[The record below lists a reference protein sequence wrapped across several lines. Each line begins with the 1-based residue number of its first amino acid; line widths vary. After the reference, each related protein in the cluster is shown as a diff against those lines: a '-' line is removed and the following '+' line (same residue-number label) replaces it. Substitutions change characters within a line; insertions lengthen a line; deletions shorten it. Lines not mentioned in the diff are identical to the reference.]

1 MSPDPDYELFSD
13 HDLSRQMMPRAA
25 VPDHERWLTDDLALS
40 DGVKE
45 RLSVLRNQRYGDG
58 PRQLADLFPASRPS
72 SSASRGAAPIVLFY
86 HGGFWRALSKN
97 HVGHVVG
104 PLAQAGVA
112 CVLPGYD
119 LCPSVSLR
127 TVVTEAKQ
135 ALLWTR
141 QQAARLNAD
150 PDRIYVAGNSAG
162 AHLAAMMMAEDWTA
176 HGLARV
182 PIAGAIL
189 VTGIYDLRALPR
201 IQVNEDV
208 RLAAEDISALS
219 PQFLPLHCRV
229 PTIVAVGGAEPPLWV
244 DQSRRFA
251 SKLSATGADVRLM
264 EIPGLHHFSIT
275 QSLSDSTAPLTR
287 AILDLVH

>member
-1 MSPDPDYELFSD
+1 MSPDPDYDLISD
-13 HDLSRQMMPRAA
+13 QDLSRQMMPRIA
-25 VPDHERWLTDDLALS
+25 VPDHERWLADDLVLS

-45 RLSVLRNQRYGDG
+45 RISLHRDQRYGDG
-58 PRQLADLFPASRPS
+58 PGQVADLFPASRP
-72 SSASRGAAPIVLFY
+72 GAPIVLFY
-86 HGGFWRALSKN
+86 HGGFWRALSKD
-97 HVGHVVG
+97 HVGFVAG
-104 PLAQAGVA
+104 PLSQVGAAAV
-112 CVLPGYD
+112 VPGYD
-119 LCPSVSLR
+119 LCPNVTLR

-141 QQAARLNAD
+141 QQASRLNGD

-162 AHLAAMMMAEDWTA
+162 AHLAAMMMAEDWTK
-176 HGLARV
+176 HGLARA

-189 VTGIYDLRALPR
+189 VTGIYDLRAILR

-208 RLAAEDISALS
+208 RLQPEDILPLS

-229 PTIVAVGGAEPPLWV
+229 PTIVAVGGAEPPLWIE
-244 DQSRRFA
+244 QSRRFA
-251 SKLSATGADVRLM
+251 AKLSAAGADTRLM

-275 QSLSDSTAPLTR
+275 HSLSDSTAPLTR